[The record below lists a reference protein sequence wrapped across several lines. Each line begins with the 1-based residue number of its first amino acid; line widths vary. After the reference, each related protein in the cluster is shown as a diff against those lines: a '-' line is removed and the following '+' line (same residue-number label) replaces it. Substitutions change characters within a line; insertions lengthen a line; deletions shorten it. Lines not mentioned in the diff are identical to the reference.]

1 MLHLIPDRF
10 DEMSTEMRAMIGQQ
24 LIDLLVLALKA
35 DDRTLTS
42 GSSTMRG
49 AHLTRIESFVRKN
62 LRNPALDPDMIAR
75 NCGISIRYLHELF
88 RDTNQTL
95 GAWIRDQRL
104 DACRAAL
111 ADRSITQSVG
121 EIAYHWGFGD
131 QAQFSRVFKA
141 HFGVSPKEYRDQA
154 RRKERLDA

>member
-1 MLHLIPDRF
+1 
-10 DEMSTEMRAMIGQQ
+10 
-24 LIDLLVLALKA
+24 
-35 DDRTLTS
+35 
-42 GSSTMRG
+42 
-49 AHLTRIESFVRKN
+49 
-62 LRNPALDPDMIAR
+62 MIAR

-111 ADRSITQSVG
+111 GDRSLTQSVG

-141 HFGVSPKEYRDQA
+141 HFGVSPKEYRGGGPPPPGGPA
-154 RRKERLDA
+154 PKNER